1 LEFLGAPGFKGGK
14 QGVPLGTAAIQ
25 AEGNRLFQLN
35 ARSLS
40 ELVSIGSVLDGISS
54 VWDRAGEKLE
64 QIADETTIIRD
75 LVELV
80 RILIGLVKAGSQE
93 SVQVEQIELAP
104 TATLVVPPTPWQRFL
119 GWLRQTWHSTVA
131 FVRESFLGL
140 RYDIDPLSGELVV
153 VGSALT

>member
-1 LEFLGAPGFKGGK
+1 
-14 QGVPLGTAAIQ
+14 
-25 AEGNRLFQLN
+25 
-35 ARSLS
+35 
-40 ELVSIGSVLDGISS
+40 
-54 VWDRAGEKLE
+54 
-64 QIADETTIIRD
+64 
-75 LVELV
+75 
-80 RILIGLVKAGSQE
+80 SQE

-153 VGSALT
+153 VGSALTDLRDRALQFAAGIIAALNPINMLSQLLDALATPVQALLVPITMVVSALATALLPVFKAT